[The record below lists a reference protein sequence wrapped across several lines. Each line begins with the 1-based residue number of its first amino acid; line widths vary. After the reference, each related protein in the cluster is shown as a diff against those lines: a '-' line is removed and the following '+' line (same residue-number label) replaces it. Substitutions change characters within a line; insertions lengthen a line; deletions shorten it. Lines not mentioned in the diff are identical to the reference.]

1 MATFVPKEREILLRH
16 PIMEELK
23 QLPHAYETNNHCS
36 YGYDLQSGLS
46 ERDRVLLSAGY
57 RPQRVEFYT
66 RHNPHPTR
74 VRHMKGLLDVPI
86 CCVED
91 NTERRLLFSP
101 PSGEVAFKLYKN
113 LLDSA
118 GDLL

>member
-23 QLPHAYETNNHCS
+23 QLPHETNNYYS
-36 YGYDLQSGLS
+36 YGSDLQSGLS

-101 PSGEVAFKLYKN
+101 PSGEGALKLYRN

-118 GDLL
+118 GRR

>member
-23 QLPHAYETNNHCS
+23 QFPHETNNYCS
-36 YGYDLQSGLS
+36 YGGDLQSGLS

-101 PSGEVAFKLYKN
+101 PSGEVALKLYRN

-118 GDLL
+118 G

>member
-16 PIMEELK
+16 PILEELK
-23 QLPHAYETNNHCS
+23 QLPHETYYSYNNALH
-36 YGYDLQSGLS
+36 SGLS
-46 ERDRVLLSAGY
+46 ERDRLILSAGY

-91 NTERRLLFSP
+91 NTDRRLLFSP
-101 PSGEVAFKLYKN
+101 PSGEAALRLYKN
-113 LLDSA
+113 LLDST
-118 GDLL
+118 GW